1 MAEQPNRTSDVSA
14 DFISRLTAAQFELQ
28 AYITFLIGNTEDAK
42 DVLQETNQVL
52 WREASAYDVTRP
64 FLPWAKSVAW
74 YQVKTF
80 RTLQTRDRLVFDEE
94 LLERVAQTA
103 DEAVD
108 MNRMLEALETCFERL
123 SRPQKAVVRA
133 RYFRGKEV
141 NAIAQGLRCS
151 VASVSMLLFR
161 IRDKLG
167 GCVEAALKSEVSH
180 AR

>member
-1 MAEQPNRTSDVSA
+1 MADQSQAMSDVPA
-14 DFISRLTAAQFELQ
+14 EFIGRLTAAQFELQ

-42 DVLQETNQVL
+42 DVLQETNRVL
-52 WREASAYDVTRP
+52 WRESGTYDLSRP

-80 RTLQTRDRLVFDEE
+80 RTLQSRDRLVFDEE
-94 LLERVAQTA
+94 LLARVAQTA
-103 DEAVD
+103 NETAD

-141 NAIAQGLRCS
+141 NAIAHGLRCS

-167 GCVEAALKSEVSH
+167 GCVEAALKAEVSH